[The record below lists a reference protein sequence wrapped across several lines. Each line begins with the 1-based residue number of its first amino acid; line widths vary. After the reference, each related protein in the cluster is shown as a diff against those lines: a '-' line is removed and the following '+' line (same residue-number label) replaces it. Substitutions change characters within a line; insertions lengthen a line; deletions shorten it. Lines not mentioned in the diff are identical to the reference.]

1 MTGVEIF
8 PGLYAASSQHFKYVN
23 LGIRCTSST
32 CISPQHLAA
41 NGLSPQL
48 ERISVTV
55 HPLHCLQAAQSVAAP
70 AASALAPPPPP
81 PVTFA
86 SNSNGGGSSSGAF
99 SSTIGDVFTYRPSTG
114 GSIESAGA
122 VGPSTTVL
130 TTNNGA
136 RPAFHCICILLL
148 KFKFKTLNLEP

>member
-1 MTGVEIF
+1 MPHHPSISSKLTWKALHLLSLQF
-8 PGLYAASSQHFKYVN
+8 PPAFCRKWTEPT
-23 LGIRCTSST
+23 I
-32 CISPQHLAA
+32 
-41 NGLSPQL
+41 

-55 HPLHCLQAAQSVAAP
+55 HPLHCLQAAQSAAAP

-122 VGPSTTVL
+122 VGPTTTAL

-136 RPAFHCICILLL
+136 RPAFYCICVLHSL
-148 KFKFKTLNLEP
+148 FEVKTLNLEP